1 MSASFFNCKHINQI
15 TDEREGTLVCVDCG
29 LVLSEHVFLYDN
41 DYNSSHT
48 KNESVLQNEISEIL
62 ERLNLPQSYIENVEE
77 NFKSIT
83 TKKNINLNTILAASV
98 YKTFNKEKNTLSI
111 KDVSAASGISAR
123 KISSFNK
130 SIHIL
135 KTENIL
141 EKYCKI
147 NNLDFKNYAVIKE
160 DLKKY
165 KILGHNPL
173 TLVGS
178 VIYMH
183 CKKNKI
189 KRSMKDIAQSLG
201 ISIVSIQRFIKNELS
216 FRR

>member
-1 MSASFFNCKHINQI
+1 MK
-15 TDEREGTLVCVDCG
+15 
-29 LVLSEHVFLYDN
+29 
-41 DYNSSHT
+41 
-48 KNESVLQNEISEIL
+48 
-62 ERLNLPQSYIENVEE
+62 
-77 NFKSIT
+77 
-83 TKKNINLNTILAASV
+83 
-98 YKTFNKEKNTLSI
+98 
-111 KDVSAASGISAR
+111 
-123 KISSFNK
+123 
-130 SIHIL
+130 
-135 KTENIL
+135 
-141 EKYCKI
+141 KYCKI

>member
-1 MSASFFNCKHINQI
+1 MSTSIFNCKHINQV

-29 LVLSEHVFLYDN
+29 LVLSEFVFIDADL
-41 DYNSSHT
+41 NSTYKKAS
-48 KNESVLQNEISEIL
+48 SVLQNEISEIL
-62 ERLNLPQSYIENVEE
+62 ERLNLPQCYVDNVEE

-83 TKKNINLNTILAASV
+83 TKRNINMNTILAASV

-141 EKYCKI
+141 EKYCKL

-160 DLKKY
+160 DLNKY

-216 FRR
+216 FRC